1 MLTLAV
7 GEFKGPNGK
16 YIFINFIELDMEM
29 DSYHPSYG
37 CGYVDTKSEI
47 LGYQRCHHRLE
58 GTLCQTKGRANL

>member
-1 MLTLAV
+1 
-7 GEFKGPNGK
+7 
-16 YIFINFIELDMEM
+16 MEM